1 MQTPASF
8 LSMIS
13 FHPWQCFQTSVG
25 SGMFLRIPTLLPWW
39 PKFPPPPPPDHNAD
53 FLPDFLHFY
62 FLFNICPIFTLH
74 QSQRSAKIFNG
85 SQSQHMIR
93 ATRSKNAR
101 QLNKL
106 PSQKP
111 SLFSKS
117 RSGKIKSQGWQF
129 LRLLWCRTSKWRKW
143 SGCIQK
149 FLNAIIPMP
158 CHSFGAY
165 FKTTK
170 PFLPVTFILFIFL
183 VQVRHLW
190 KQLDFRCFRVRIPN

>member
-1 MQTPASF
+1 
-8 LSMIS
+8 MIS
-13 FHPWQCFQTSVG
+13 FHPWQCFQTSAG

-62 FLFNICPIFTLH
+62 FLFHICPIFTLH
-74 QSQRSAKIFNG
+74 RRQRSAKIFNG

-111 SLFSKS
+111 SLFSIS
-117 RSGKIKSQGWQF
+117 RSGKIKSQGWWNFCHLFKYSDNGHMFNVKMCPQSHHHVLKFHVLHIF
-129 LRLLWCRTSKWRKW
+129 LNSWCPSIQNSYILCPWDQIWTSKKMYVNWL
-143 SGCIQK
+143 S
-149 FLNAIIPMP
+149 
-158 CHSFGAY
+158 
-165 FKTTK
+165 
-170 PFLPVTFILFIFL
+170 
-183 VQVRHLW
+183 
-190 KQLDFRCFRVRIPN
+190 